1 MKVKRRE
8 KKFKLNLWNIR
19 EYLTIHILSVDGFPF
34 KCAVLF
40 QQSSDSLHD
49 DGTVD
54 KSCNE
59 KLRARFA
66 ALAADVENFECDM
79 KPVRSKE
86 SFLKGPSPRLSCG
99 DVI

>member
-1 MKVKRRE
+1 M
-8 KKFKLNLWNIR
+8 
-19 EYLTIHILSVDGFPF
+19 
-34 KCAVLF
+34 LF
-40 QQSSDSLHD
+40 QQSHDSLND
-49 DGTVD
+49 DGTPD

-79 KPVRSKE
+79 KPTRSKE
-86 SFLKGPSPRLSCG
+86 SFLKGPSPRLSGG